1 MKLVFS
7 KNEELEISVHSQSGS
22 NKAEFSYIEMIKE
35 LIKEE
40 KLDTPELVGE
50 FTEAEKESVNSMI
63 KHINDEVANF
73 YSDEEN
79 PE

>member
-7 KNEELEISVHSQSGS
+7 KNEELEISVHSLSGS
-22 NKAEFSYIEMIKE
+22 NKTEFNYIDMIKE
-35 LIKEE
+35 LIKDE
-40 KLDTPELVGE
+40 KLDTPELIGE
-50 FTEAEKESVNSMI
+50 FTEAEMKSVNSMV

-79 PE
+79 